1 MMTQVGEGGSNQ
13 SPVVYIYILVLTMK
27 TMVLFALRSSRMYS
41 ICCITDNPDLEGG
54 IREFPVSFS
63 RGLYEKQTT

>member
-1 MMTQVGEGGSNQ
+1 MMTQVGGGGSNQ
-13 SPVVYIYILVLTMK
+13 SPEVYIYILVLTMK

-63 RGLYEKQTT
+63 RGLYEKQTI